1 MSLQSEFAHNKN
13 VRIHYLDSRGTADPS
28 LTPLIIC
35 PGLSETAEE
44 YEELIADLS
53 PRRCV
58 VLSFRGRGLSD
69 TPSEGYTL
77 EHHISDVECV
87 VDELGLERLHLFGY
101 SRGVS
106 YALGYAAKHSGRIA
120 SLIML
125 DYPAVHK
132 LMPPGWADEYIN
144 DYLIPFGRT
153 THIRPE
159 AARAIEAESADVALD
174 AAWSC
179 PVLVMRGL
187 LEDSLLSDADLSV
200 YQRCCSRLTMYSSPQ
215 AGHNIRGADQQEVH
229 DRIVKFLQAADS
241 SGTTT

>member
-1 MSLQSEFAHNKN
+1 MSLHSGFANNKG
-13 VRIHYLDSRGTADPS
+13 VHIHYLDSRDSADFS
-28 LTPLIIC
+28 LIPLVIC

-44 YEELIADLS
+44 YEELVADMS

-58 VLSFRGRGLSD
+58 VLSFRGRGRSD
-69 TPSEGYTL
+69 TPTEGYTL

-87 VDELGLERLHLFGY
+87 VEELGLERFHLFGY

-106 YALGYAAKHSGRIA
+106 YALAYAAKHPGRIA

-144 DYLIPFGRT
+144 DYLVPFGRT
-153 THIRPE
+153 MHIRPE
-159 AARAIEAESADVALD
+159 AARAIEADSADVALD

-187 LEDSLLSDADLSV
+187 LEGSLLGDAELSV
-200 YQRCCSRLTMYSSPQ
+200 YRRCCSQLTVYSSPH
-215 AGHNIRGADQQEVH
+215 AAHNIRGNDQQEVH
-229 DRIVKFLQAADS
+229 DRMVKFLEAS
-241 SGTTT
+241 ESTSI